1 MKSKNIYPYPIIG
14 EELDFPGFIFSGEV
28 VSYSH
33 DIDNY
38 NFEVKYELNEPNLLK
53 LIETKEVV
61 LVTTV
66 SNSSLYRCSFKHFD
80 INTTHKI
87 KIPIGVIRGKNF
99 KIEFS
104 FKLCANKKFVYNNP
118 SADKIYSGLNFNMEP
133 GQLLGQN
140 EASDEEI
147 TLEQGFASFHSSN
160 SFLRIRRGEDLTET
174 KIIVAHDIVSVY
186 LTTENHKLFEEAQKN
201 LVQSLLA
208 IIVFPVIIELVHRVK
223 KDPVSYSDANYL
235 WVGVLKE
242 KFGTDP
248 PFDDEDNCL
257 VIAEKILLNPWF
269 KALQEVN
276 VSRDMIKEINN

>member
-14 EELDFPGFIFSGEV
+14 EELDFTDFVFTGEV

-38 NFEVKYELNEPNLLK
+38 NFEVKYKLDEPTLLK
-53 LIETKEVV
+53 LIETKDVA

-66 SNSSLYRCSFKHFD
+66 FNSSLYRCSFKHFD
-80 INTTHKI
+80 LTTPHQI
-87 KIPIGVIRGKNF
+87 KIPISLIRGKNF

-104 FKLCANKKFVYNNP
+104 FKLCANKKFTYNNP
-118 SADKIYSGLNFNMEP
+118 SADRIYSGLNFYMEP
-133 GQLLGQN
+133 GQLLGHN
-140 EASDEEI
+140 DADDEVI
-147 TLEQGFASFHSSN
+147 ILEQGFANFQNSN
-160 SFLRIRRGEDLTET
+160 SFLRIKPGGDITET
-174 KIIVAHDIVSVY
+174 RIMADYDIVSVY
-186 LTTENHKLFEEAQKN
+186 LTTEIHKLFEEAQKN

-208 IIVFPVIIELVHRVK
+208 IIVLPVLIELVHRVK
-223 KDPVSYSDANYL
+223 KDPVAYSEVNYL

-242 KFGTDP
+242 KFGNEP
-248 PFDDEDNCL
+248 PFDEEDNCL

-276 VSRDMIKEINN
+276 VSRDMIQEIDN